1 MRSSRGVTIIGLAV
15 MIVIISTLAL
25 VAINSS
31 TGENGLIKR
40 AEKSTKDWDENEIKE
55 ELNVILADYAID
67 VALTD
72 KDTINTYLGKLK
84 EEGTIQDYR
93 YIGKYLVQYKDIY
106 CELKKDGYGYMVD
119 SVRGPAAVGGA
130 EGGGAGAGAA
140 GGSDEE
146 YTIITSDSVMNGS
159 VTITGST
166 DPNVEKKYI
175 LLDDIEAKD
184 FNLDIPEGQTVTI
197 ILAEDMEIDNK
208 GFDRSAI
215 NLNKNSTLNLYIYG
229 KIDVNSGY
237 GKNADGNNPGEGG
250 YAGIHVPE
258 TATLNLYGS
267 GELIARG
274 GNAGNGGT
282 LTTGGQDQ
290 KKSGAGG
297 GGAGAGIGGAGG
309 NGGVYQNGVG
319 ASGGAG
325 ENCGKVNI
333 YGDLT
338 VYAYGGAG
346 GSGGRGDNT
355 TKTAGGGGGY
365 PGAGIGGG
373 GAGGA
378 GGTCCAGAGGYS
390 GGSGDSEHFV
400 AINGLAGGNGVH
412 CTGELL
418 GGGGY
423 FQGAEGVSNN
433 GIDRKTTAFGGFG
446 NQGHWHNLSDQS
458 GSGGTA
464 GKGGIIR
471 VSSLA
476 KVYAYNGNKYTDG
489 TSYNNGQNQCP
500 IYLQNGKNIA
510 RYTYRKENKALYN
523 YFNMDTANDA
533 SNANRSGYKNVKV
546 VDKVTVAGNSYLS
559 NVDMSYQGVGSGAG
573 FIELH
578 NGTYTIDSSL
588 NESPTY

>member
-1 MRSSRGVTIIGLAV
+1 MRSSRGITIIGLAV

-31 TGENGLIKR
+31 TGDNSILSK
-40 AEKSTKDWDENEIKE
+40 AEKGAKDWDENEIKD
-55 ELNVILADYAID
+55 ELNVLLADYAID
-67 VALTD
+67 VAITD
-72 KDTINTYLGKLK
+72 KDTIDEYLNRLREDGK
-84 EEGTIQDYR
+84 IQGHR

-106 CELKKDGYGYMVD
+106 CELKKDGYGYTVD
-119 SVRGPAAVGGA
+119 SVRGPASDGA
-130 EGGGAGAGAA
+130 E
-140 GGSDEE
+140 SPDEE
-146 YTIITSDSVMNGS
+146 YTIITSDSVANS
-159 VTITGST
+159 TVTITGST

-175 LLDDIEAKD
+175 VLDDIEAED
-184 FNLDIPEGQTVTI
+184 FNFDIPEGQTITI
-197 ILAEDMEIDNK
+197 ILAQNMNIDNK

-215 NLNKNSTLNLYIYG
+215 NLNNNSTLNLYIYG
-229 KIDVNSGY
+229 DIDVNSGY
-237 GKNADGNNPGEGG
+237 GKNADGNNPGAGG

-258 TATLNLYGS
+258 SATLNLYGS
-267 GELIARG
+267 GTLIARG

-282 LTTGGQDQ
+282 VTTGGQNQ

-309 NGGVYQNGVG
+309 DGGVYKNGVG
-319 ASGGAG
+319 ASGGNG
-325 ENCGKVNI
+325 GNCGKVNI
-333 YGDLT
+333 YGDLV

-346 GSGGRGDNT
+346 GSGGRGDNV

-390 GGSGDSEHFV
+390 GGSGDSDHVV
-400 AINGLAGGNGVH
+400 AINGLAGANGVH

-423 FQGAEGVSNN
+423 FQGAEGVSKN
-433 GIDRKTTAFGGFG
+433 GIDRKSLAFGGFG
-446 NQGHWHNLSDQS
+446 NQGHWENLSDQS

-476 KVYAYNGNKYTDG
+476 KVYAYNGNKFTDG

-500 IYLQNGKNIA
+500 IYLQNGNNIA
-510 RYTYRKENKALYN
+510 RYTYRKENKPLYN
-523 YFNMDTANDA
+523 YFNMDVANAA
-533 SNANRSGYKNVKV
+533 SGIEKSGYKNVKV
-546 VDKVTVAGNSYLS
+546 IDRVTVAGNSYLS
-559 NVDMSYQGVGSGAG
+559 NVDMSLQGVGSGAG
-573 FIELH
+573 FIELN
-578 NGTYTIDSSL
+578 NGKYIIDSSL
-588 NESPTY
+588 NESPAY